1 MRKKNLMTSLYAES
15 EIVDDFIT
23 ISIFAESNNSHKFI
37 KELKKELTT
46 FDITEKDVERVKKV
60 WTSSEVQMSDNI
72 EVTVDNLIY
81 DILRFKD
88 IIPNKI
94 SIIKKLNFNDLQKVI
109 SSINLDNSSVV
120 YMNPK
125 NN

>member
-1 MRKKNLMTSLYAES
+1 MFDTRYKNNHDSKIPNKNDRYAILRQLKNEHEFLKLTDSTSL
-15 EIVDDFIT
+15 
-23 ISIFAESNNSHKFI
+23 
-37 KELKKELTT
+37 
-46 FDITEKDVERVKKV
+46 
-60 WTSSEVQMSDNI
+60 Q
-72 EVTVDNLIY
+72 VTVDNLIY